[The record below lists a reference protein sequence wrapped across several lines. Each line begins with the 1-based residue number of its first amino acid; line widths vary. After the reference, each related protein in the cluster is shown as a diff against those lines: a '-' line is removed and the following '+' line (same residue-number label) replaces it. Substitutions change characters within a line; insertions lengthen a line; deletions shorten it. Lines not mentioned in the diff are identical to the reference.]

1 MAPLQH
7 PTGSHPEALPLAL
20 VTKRCRTPPKH
31 LFCTLSPKVSL
42 KKRVFPGYP
51 PGGLGTH
58 MVPSIIPHGLAPLTF
73 DPFLG
78 YTGVKP
84 FIQQ

>member
-7 PTGSHPEALPLAL
+7 PQGRTPRLCPGSGNQALPDT
-20 VTKRCRTPPKH
+20 TKTPILH
-31 LFCTLSPKVSL
+31 TFAKVSL
-42 KKRVFPGYP
+42 KNEFS
-51 PGGLGTH
+51 LGTH
-58 MVPSIIPHGLAPLTF
+58 QAGWVPTWSLYNTHGLAPLTF

>member
-1 MAPLQH
+1 MGPSTT

-42 KKRVFPGYP
+42 KNEFS
-51 PGGLGTH
+51 LGTH
-58 MVPSIIPHGLAPLTF
+58 QAGWVPTWSLYNTHGLAPLTF